1 MKIKIDDAVTRNTYQ
16 DIGPY
21 TVVWQ
26 AISVVNNDQVS
37 GHKKMCR
44 IFFFLR
50 SHYLSIYL
58 SCALMLHIY
67 QLIIEMLFNQSQI
80 KSNMVR
86 PF

>member
-44 IFFFLR
+44 IFFFTEPL
-50 SHYLSIYL
+50 SLYLFILCAYASYLSID
-58 SCALMLHIY
+58 HRNVI
-67 QLIIEMLFNQSQI
+67 
-80 KSNMVR
+80 
-86 PF
+86 